1 MSGVPG
7 IYRLPTYFHEGDSEV
22 PMYTHEEGLLNL
34 PIGTGVVLGDRYR
47 VVDSWMSFDHHGV
60 FDDGLHIFLERV
72 TEDDD
77 RLKRIAPSYFR
88 D

>member
-1 MSGVPG
+1 M
-7 IYRLPTYFHEGDSEV
+7 RLDLRRRLSE
-22 PMYTHEEGLLNL
+22 PHT
-34 PIGTGVVLGDRYR
+34 IGTGVVLGDRYR